1 MRRVTVGAGADP
13 RTNLRAL
20 VDAVIVLA
28 RGGIVAVSTDT
39 LYALAVD
46 PQSPAAIARLRTVKG
61 RSGDQA
67 IALIGADMVQV
78 VDDLG
83 ALPPVAQKLARR
95 YWPGPLTLLVPRPAS
110 MPPALTGGSPLV
122 GVRVPDDDTA
132 RELCRA
138 WGHLLTATSANISG
152 EPASE
157 DPDYVARVFA
167 DRDVDL
173 LLDSGKTSGGPPSTV
188 VEAAGKEVRLVR
200 PGAIAWE
207 AVQVCAQD
215 K

>member
-1 MRRVTVGAGADP
+1 MRRATVRTGADP
-13 RTNLRAL
+13 RANLRAL

-28 RGGIVAVSTDT
+28 RGGVVAVSTDT
-39 LYALAVD
+39 LYGLAVD
-46 PQSPAAIARLRTVKG
+46 PQSPAAIARLIAVKG
-61 RSGDQA
+61 RSGERA
-67 IALIGADMVQV
+67 IALIGADMAQV

-83 ALPPVAQKLARR
+83 ALPSVAQKLART

-122 GVRVPDDDTA
+122 GIRVPNDDVA
-132 RELCRA
+132 RELCRM
-138 WGHLLTATSANISG
+138 WGHVLTATSANISG

-167 DRDVDL
+167 DRDIDL
-173 LLDSGKTSGGPPSTV
+173 LLDSGKTAGGLPSTV
-188 VEAAGKEVRLVR
+188 VEAAGEEIRLVR
-200 PGAIAWE
+200 AGAIAWE
-207 AVQVCAQD
+207 AVQACAQH

>member
-39 LYALAVD
+39 VYGLAVD
-46 PQSPAAIARLRTVKG
+46 PQSPAAIARLITVKG

-67 IALIGADMVQV
+67 IALISADMAQV